1 MPTVSRLRYPVA
13 RREIRVTGTTTI
25 GEPDPRAAVT
35 RTLVGGI
42 CTLVVAMGIGRFAYT
57 PLLPGMQEALGI
69 GHPGAGLLASLN
81 YLGYMVGALAAG
93 FIPRSPRRIFAF
105 RAALVASVATTALMA
120 ATTWFVGF
128 GVLRLLSGIASG
140 GLFVI
145 GADMVSRSLAR
156 WQRSHRLGEYFG
168 GVGLGIAATG
178 MLVPL
183 LEGLGGWRAG
193 WIGLAVVAGLCAGP
207 VWLWLHDDAAPAVK
221 PVLQR
226 PTDKP
231 TRDVPNIPFTALLLA
246 YFLEG
251 FGYIVSGT
259 FLVAILWAE
268 GSGGMAGPLAW
279 TAVGL
284 AAVPSCIV
292 WMAIARRWGF
302 VRALVIAHVLQA
314 AGIAMPVVSVAPMA
328 SVAAAML
335 FGGTFMGITTLVIAL
350 AQTMGTATSARA
362 VGLLT
367 AAFGLG
373 QILGPVTAGWLA
385 REGGFDAALVLAAGA
400 VLLGAVVVLLG
411 AVKARSLT
419 ERRQQCPM

>member
-1 MPTVSRLRYPVA
+1 M
-13 RREIRVTGTTTI
+13 TGTATI
-25 GEPDPRAAVT
+25 NEPDARAAVA
-35 RTLVGGI
+35 RTLAGGI

-81 YLGYMVGALAAG
+81 YVGYMVGALAAG
-93 FIPRSPRRIFAF
+93 FVPRSPRRLLVF

-120 ATTWFVGF
+120 VTTWFTGF
-128 GVLRLLSGIASG
+128 GVLRLLSGMASG

-156 WQRSHRLGEYFG
+156 WQQSHRLGVYFG

-178 MLVPL
+178 VLVPM
-183 LEGLGGWRAG
+183 LEGGGWRAG
-193 WIGLAVVAGLCAGP
+193 WIGLAIVALLCAGP
-207 VWLWLHDDAAPAVK
+207 VWMWLRDDATPAVG
-221 PVLQR
+221 PAVQR
-226 PTDKP
+226 PSDKP
-231 TRDVPNIPFTALLLA
+231 DAGRPGVPFVALLSA

-259 FLVAILWAE
+259 FLVAILQAE
-268 GSGGMAGPLAW
+268 GGGGLAGPLAW
-279 TAVGL
+279 TAVGV
-284 AAVPSCIV
+284 AAIPSCIV

-302 VRALVIAHVLQA
+302 VRALVIAHLLQA
-314 AGIAMPVVSVAPMA
+314 AGIAMPIVSTAPLA
-328 SVAAAML
+328 SIAAAML

-350 AQTMGTATSARA
+350 AQTMGPAGSARS

-373 QILGPVTAGWLA
+373 QILGPATAGWLA
-385 REGGFDAALVLAAGA
+385 AEGGFDAALVMAATA

-419 ERRQQCPM
+419 ERKQQCPM